1 MASGTLS
8 IKLMLKLIIKLLSM
22 LRRGEKVLVHVVE
35 QMLTHPEALLL
46 VHSVYK
52 GRALL

>member
-1 MASGTLS
+1 MASHTLS

-22 LRRGEKVLVHVVE
+22 LRRGEEVLVHVVG
-35 QMLTHPEALLL
+35 QMLTHPKALLL

-52 GRALL
+52 GRTFL